1 MYTQQP
7 ITEVERS
14 TVARLVP
21 TSRRVAARA
30 AAAVDGKGKSSTR
43 RASGDRRG
51 ANDVPGGLLTAACIE
66 WGLVPGPKSH
76 EMMEWVR
83 RGVASGELQERVP
96 TEHYLEALSH
106 AFPRPSHAEGRDFGT
121 LKSVE

>member
-1 MYTQQP
+1 MEP
-7 ITEVERS
+7 
-14 TVARLVP
+14 
-21 TSRRVAARA
+21 ARA
-30 AAAVDGKGKSSTR
+30 MY
-43 RASGDRRG
+43 
-51 ANDVPGGLLTAACIE
+51 LTASCRTVQ
-66 WGLVPGPKSH
+66 VPGPKSH